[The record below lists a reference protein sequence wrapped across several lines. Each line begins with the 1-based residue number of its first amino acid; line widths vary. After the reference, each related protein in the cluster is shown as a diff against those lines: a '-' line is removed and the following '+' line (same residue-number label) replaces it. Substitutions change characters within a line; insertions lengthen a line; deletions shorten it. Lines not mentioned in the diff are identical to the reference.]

1 MIAEINDFLNKFDFD
16 VRKTNDARFM
26 DQKVTP
32 DVLCIMADCVLNYV
46 ADREGIEFTK
56 DDIWNSNY
64 FNTNVKAIF
73 NKPDAQNDTTRQEYD
88 KFTSQPLRT
97 LAYANVLNMKKDG
110 RKNIYSINN
119 KNLLEFVAMK
129 ERNAYIFLFQYL
141 IKVLSDSGELRYF
154 EFYKEKHQNG
164 TATKSDFTDL
174 KERFQRFIIGNTA
187 INGKTEVNRI
197 FPKILNIYACE
208 YNIPGTIKGR
218 MSDHQ
223 FYYTDLMYNRPNWRD
238 TNKDK
243 NVSRNEAMEDHEEL
257 MMEQNVAYSDYMVQK
272 AMNMIRKMYR
282 ESEVKDQWANGDA
295 TQVHHIFPKSQ
306 FPQLAAYLENLI
318 KLTPTQHYTMAHPNN
333 KTDSINKDYQLVC
346 LLAKSDS
353 IETSLIRG
361 EFVYRKES
369 FIHVIN
375 TGLTE
380 NLDYNLD
387 FVGIKRELT
396 QIYNGI

>member
-1 MIAEINDFLNKFDFD
+1 MIAEINHFFNDFDFD
-16 VRKTNDARFM
+16 VRKSNDARFM

-32 DVLCIMADCVLNYV
+32 DVLCIMADCVLNFV

-73 NKPDAQNDTTRQEYD
+73 NKPDAQNETTRQEYD

-97 LAYANVLNMKKDG
+97 LAYANVLTMKKEG
-110 RKNIYSINN
+110 RKNVYSIRN
-119 KNLLEFVAMK
+119 KTLLEFVAMR
-129 ERNAYIFLFQYL
+129 ERNSYLFLYHYL
-141 IKVLSDSGELRYF
+141 LKVLSDSGELRYF
-154 EFYKEKHQNG
+154 EAYKEKHQTG
-164 TATKSDFTDL
+164 TATKSDFNDL

-197 FPKILNIYACE
+197 FPKILNVYACE
-208 YNIPGTIKGR
+208 NNIPGTIKGR

-243 NVSRNEAMEDHEEL
+243 NVSRNEAIEDHEEL
-257 MMEQNVAYSDYMVQK
+257 MMEQNLAYSDYMVQK

-318 KLTPTQHYTMAHPNN
+318 KLTPTQHFTKAHPNN
-333 KTDSINKDYQLVC
+333 RTDSINRDYQLVC

-353 IETSLIRG
+353 IETSLNRG
-361 EFVYRKES
+361 EFIYRKES
-369 FIHVIN
+369 FIHVVN

-380 NLDYNLD
+380 SLDYNLGFTD
-387 FVGIKRELT
+387 IKRELT
-396 QIYNGI
+396 RIYNIT